1 MRPFLL
7 AIAVLLSTSA
17 SAWGQM
23 YDKYALLRVPLAT
36 EASQVAGCVKV
47 GITSDNSPE
56 DLRKKILR
64 MGGDVGLVTFDL
76 QDPDKI
82 NAEVYRCQKPVTPT
96 DASSAPGDPAA
107 IQNVLL
113 GTWSGTMSF
122 STVDRGLTRRVQ
134 LPATVYVENE
144 GGQLRWKMA
153 VDAPDLDGLGAV
165 THYFSDITLT
175 GTYGPG
181 GHPIAYSLKLGR
193 QTLQG
198 SGIGPDNITRNL
210 SLRKK
215 PEPGAQ
221 R

>member
-1 MRPFLL
+1 MRPLLL

-17 SAWGQM
+17 SVWGQE
-23 YDKYALLRVPLAT
+23 YDKFALLRVPLLT
-36 EASQVAGCVKV
+36 EAGQVAGCVRV

-64 MGGDVGLVTFDL
+64 MGGDTGLVTFDL

-82 NAEVYRCQKPVTPT
+82 NAEVYRCPKPVAPT
-96 DASSAPGDPAA
+96 AAPSAPGDPTAVH
-107 IQNVLL
+107 NVLL
-113 GTWSGTMSF
+113 GAWSGTMSF
-122 STVDRGLTRRVQ
+122 STADRGLTRRVQ
-134 LPATVYVENE
+134 LSATVYVENE

-153 VDAPDLDGLGAV
+153 VDGPDLDGLGTV
-165 THYFSDITLT
+165 THYFSDVTLT

-181 GHPIAYSLKLGR
+181 GHPVTYSLKLGR

-198 SGIGPDNITRNL
+198 SGMGPDHITRTL